1 MRRLTLLILLSL
13 SIALPVS
20 ALSYAYIFVVFD
32 RNAYEVLDTTIE
44 EGALG
49 DVIGEVE
56 TTVNDE
62 TGRYYGNASNGYPIG
77 TVYREVDGES
87 VEDVIAVED
96 GSEWRRAEYRFEAP
110 YHSRDFITFFGYLLL
125 GMGIIMISW
134 SFFKRSSLYKKEA

>member
-1 MRRLTLLILLSL
+1 MRRFMILTLFAI

-32 RNAYEVLDTTIE
+32 QNAYEVLDTTLDE
-44 EGALG
+44 DSLG

-77 TVYREVDGES
+77 TVYREVVGEPI
-87 VEDVIAVED
+87 EDVIAVED
-96 GSEWRRAEYRFEAP
+96 SSEWKRAEYRFEAP
-110 YHSRDFITFFGYLLL
+110 YHTRDFVTFFGYILLVL
-125 GMGIIMISW
+125 GIIVVSW
-134 SFFKRSSLYKKEA
+134 TLFKRSSLYKKEA

>member
-1 MRRLTLLILLSL
+1 MRRLIFLILLSL

-20 ALSYAYIFVVFD
+20 ALSFAYTFVVFD
-32 RNAYEVLDTTIE
+32 RNAYEVLDTTIDQD
-44 EGALG
+44 ALG

-56 TTVNDE
+56 TVVNDE

-110 YHSRDFITFFGYLLL
+110 YHSRDFITFFG
-125 GMGIIMISW
+125 
-134 SFFKRSSLYKKEA
+134 

>member
-1 MRRLTLLILLSL
+1 MRRLIFLILLSL

-32 RNAYEVLDTTIE
+32 RNAYEVLDTTID
-44 EGALG
+44 EGSLG

-77 TVYREVDGES
+77 TVYR
-87 VEDVIAVED
+87 
-96 GSEWRRAEYRFEAP
+96 
-110 YHSRDFITFFGYLLL
+110 
-125 GMGIIMISW
+125 
-134 SFFKRSSLYKKEA
+134 